1 MRTRSRRIGNGTARI
16 EAAGH
21 GYQTKRTHVNTN
33 PRHPLHRPRPRVVA
47 RARHGRAIEAALLL
61 ALTALAFGTLRDAHA
76 GTYKWK
82 DEKGVI
88 HYADKMPAD
97 AVNRANVQ
105 LDSQG
110 RALERVDAAPT
121 AEELRAKAAD
131 ADKVKQAAREKEE
144 ASRRDRALLATF
156 TREDDI
162 ELARSRA
169 LGTIDGQLQS
179 ARVYAAQ
186 LTRRQQDLLEKKI
199 AAGSKGVAPAIE
211 RELESIERE
220 LSRTNALIAER
231 RQESASVNARYDA
244 DKARWRQL
252 AAAGET
258 SLSTLPPSQ
267 VGNGAPAQVVPTSG
281 RR

>member
-1 MRTRSRRIGNGTARI
+1 
-16 EAAGH
+16 
-21 GYQTKRTHVNTN
+21 VNTN
-33 PRHPLHRPRPRVVA
+33 PGPSQHSRSRSAKVAAAPRTA
-47 RARHGRAIEAALLL
+47 HARAIEAALLVTL
-61 ALTALAFGTLRDAHA
+61 AALAFGTLRDAHA
-76 GTYKWK
+76 GTYKWT
-82 DEKGVI
+82 DDKGVV

-105 LDSQG
+105 LDAQG
-110 RALERVDAAPT
+110 RALKRVDAAPS
-121 AEELRAKAAD
+121 ADELRAKVVD
-131 ADKVKQAAREKEE
+131 VDKQKQAAREQEE
-144 ASRRDRALLATF
+144 AARRDRALLATF

-199 AAGSKGVAPAIE
+199 AAGNKGVAPAVE

-231 RQESASVNARYDA
+231 RQESATVNARYDA
-244 DKARWRQL
+244 DKVRWRQL

-267 VGNGAPAQVVPTSG
+267 VGGNAPAQVLPTSG

>member
-1 MRTRSRRIGNGTARI
+1 MTANRHRQQPPRGRSEIGVAASRR
-16 EAAGH
+16 
-21 GYQTKRTHVNTN
+21 THS
-33 PRHPLHRPRPRVVA
+33 HAL
-47 RARHGRAIEAALLL
+47 EAALLL
-61 ALTALAFGTLRDAHA
+61 AFMVLAFAALRDAHA
-76 GTYKWK
+76 GTYKWT
-82 DEKGVI
+82 DEKGVV

-110 RALERVDAAPT
+110 RALKRIDAAPT
-121 AEELRAKAAD
+121 ADELRAKVVD
-131 ADKVKQAAREKEE
+131 VDKEKQAAREREE
-144 ASRRDRALLATF
+144 AARRDRALLATF

-258 SLSTLPPSQ
+258 SLSALPPSQ